1 MTAALPSLAGAEWL
15 GRPAV
20 RRIFAALG
28 GDDQEVRIVGGAV
41 RNALMD
47 DAVGEIDFATTA
59 TPDDVAALAAA
70 AGLKT
75 VPTGID
81 HGTLTVV
88 VEGRGYE
95 VTTLRED
102 IETDGRHAVVRF
114 GRDWTAD
121 AMRRDF
127 TVNALS
133 VDAEGRVHDPV
144 GGYADI
150 LARRIRFIGE
160 ADQRIAEDRLRVL
173 RLLRFS
179 AEYGDGTVDQAG
191 LAAAVRARDG
201 LRALSSERIGNE
213 FRRLIVAPH
222 AVEIVTIMQDTGILG
237 VVLAG
242 VGYVGQLARYVAFAA
257 AVGAAPQASPRL
269 AALTARIAEDVERV
283 TQRLRLTNAERD
295 RMLAAL
301 DALSAF
307 QPLPSERAARAALY
321 RLGEA
326 AWRDG
331 LGLAFAEAGV
341 AAPEAGAWQ
350 ALYGLPERWSVPRFP
365 LSGRDV
371 VGPATPA
378 GPAVGALLR
387 SVEAW
392 WIAQD
397 FAPDTAALRARLQ
410 QELAARQ
417 Q

>member
-1 MTAALPSLAGAEWL
+1 MSAVLPSLTGAGWL
-15 GRPAV
+15 TQAPAQ
-20 RRIFAALG
+20 RIFAALAA
-28 GDDQEVRIVGGAV
+28 GDHETRIIGGAV
-41 RNALMD
+41 RNALMGV
-47 DAVGEIDFATTA
+47 AVSEIDFATTA
-59 TPDDVAALAAA
+59 TPDEVAALAAA

-133 VDAEGRVHDPV
+133 VAADGTVHDPI

-150 LARRIRFIGE
+150 LARRIRFIGD
-160 ADQRIAEDRLRVL
+160 ADQRIAEDRLRI
-173 RLLRFS
+173 LRFLRFN
-179 AEYGDGTVDQAG
+179 AEYGAGAVDAAG
-191 LAAAVRARDG
+191 LAAAIRGRDG
-201 LRALSSERIGNE
+201 LRALSGERIGNE
-213 FRRLIVAPH
+213 LRRLIVAPR
-222 AVEIVTIMQDTGILG
+222 AVEMVTIMQDSGILG

-242 VGYVGQLARYVAFAA
+242 VGYIGQFARFVRFETE
-257 AVGAAPQASPRL
+257 VGAAPQVAPRL
-269 AALTARIAEDVERV
+269 AALAARIVEDVERI
-283 TQRLRLTNAERD
+283 THRLRLTNAERD

-301 DALSAF
+301 AAEKALH
-307 QPLPSERAARAALY
+307 PLPGPRGARAGLY
-321 RLGEA
+321 RLGAA

-331 LGLAFAEAGV
+331 LGLAFATGAG
-341 AAPEAGAWQ
+341 
-350 ALYGLPERWSVPRFP
+350 GLEDAVWKTLHDLPDNWPVPRFP
-365 LSGRDV
+365 LSGRDIV
-371 VGPATPA
+371 GRMMPSGPAI
-378 GPAVGALLR
+378 GAVLR

-397 FAPDTAALRARLQ
+397 FAPDEAQLRARLQ
-410 QELAARQ
+410 QEMAAAQ

>member
-1 MTAALPSLAGAEWL
+1 MSPGLPSLTGADWL
-15 GRPAV
+15 SRSAV

-28 GDDQEVRIVGGAV
+28 GRGDETRVIGGAV
-41 RNALMD
+41 RNALMGQ
-47 DAVGEIDFATTA
+47 AVGEVDFATTA
-59 TPDDVAALAAA
+59 RPDEVVAMATA

-88 VEGRGYE
+88 VDGRGFE

-133 VDAEGRVHDPV
+133 VEADGTVHDPV
-144 GGYADI
+144 AGYADI
-150 LARRIRFIGE
+150 LARRIRFIGD
-160 ADQRIAEDRLRVL
+160 ASRRIAEDRLRIL
-173 RLLRFS
+173 RFLRFS
-179 AEYGDGTVDQAG
+179 AEYGDGTVDAAG
-191 LAAAVRARDG
+191 LSASIRARDG
-201 LRALSSERIGNE
+201 LRELSGERIGNE
-213 FRRLIVAPH
+213 LRRLIVAPQ
-222 AVEIVTIMQDTGILG
+222 AAAIATVMQEAGILG
-237 VVLAG
+237 IVFAG
-242 VGYVGQLARYVAFAA
+242 VGYLARCARLIAFEA
-257 AVGAAPQASPRL
+257 AVGVEPQAPLRL
-269 AALTARIAEDVERV
+269 AALGAEVSEDVERL
-283 TQRLRLTNAERD
+283 TRRLRLTNAERD

-301 DALSAF
+301 AARTAF
-307 QPLPSERAARAALY
+307 APLPVARDARAGLY
-321 RLGEA
+321 RLGPP

-331 LGLAFAEAGV
+331 LSLAFAG
-341 AAPEAGAWQ
+341 AAPPDDEAWK
-350 ALYGLPERWSVPRFP
+350 ALYDLPDDWTVPRFP

-371 VGPATPA
+371 VGPAMPA
-378 GPAVGALLR
+378 GPLVGAMLR

-397 FAPDTAALRARLQ
+397 FAPDERALRTRLQ
-410 QELAARQ
+410 QELAAAQ